1 MKRYIFNLWQF
12 ACVLTLSIFDKSLQ
26 LHLPGGR
33 GIKKDWPGDNQETLF
48 CIASLTVPL
57 RRIRFGEAPWT
68 SPFYE
73 HPKYKLAQSIISG
86 HTLQEAEDFRHQD
99 HAVAM
104 GKRSYLAR
112 KLEIL
117 RLAQEG
123 KAHFDVS
130 GAFWLDG
137 SIRMVDGEHR
147 ILALAAL
154 GKREMQIGIVLE
166 NPNRF
171 TEKLLRAK
179 KNETGK
185 RDRGI
190 KWQPSED

>member
-12 ACVLTLSIFDKSLQ
+12 ACVFTRSIFDKSLQ

-33 GIKKDWPGDNQETLF
+33 EIKKDWPGDNQETLF

-57 RRIRFGEAPWT
+57 TSIKFNGTAST
-68 SPFYE
+68 SPFYK
-73 HPKYKLAQSIISG
+73 HSKYKFFQSIISG
-86 HTLQEAEDFRHQD
+86 NPLQEAEDFLHQD
-99 HAVAM
+99 LGVAM
-104 GKRSYLAR
+104 DKQLYLAR

-154 GKREMQIGIVLE
+154 GKREIQIGIVLE

-171 TEKLLRAK
+171 TEKLLRVK
-179 KNETGK
+179 KNETRK
-185 RDRGI
+185 RGPGTI
-190 KWQPSED
+190 QEPH